1 MPPKYTNK
9 KYSVQ
14 KIQNSYDVAD
24 VVLMYRSGSGQ
35 HSHAMYRGIQE
46 KGGTYEYYSYEITS
60 GS

>member
-46 KGGTYEYYSYEITS
+46 KGGT
-60 GS
+60 